1 MFSVVETFAWR
12 RIVCTVLGSACVRI
26 NSVAHRCRSECTV
39 TCGKKYADIATIR
52 NTAARCREE
61 GIPVGEKTLRRWVEE
76 QKLPAVRTGRKILVS
91 WQNLMDYLTVSA

>member
-1 MFSVVETFAWR
+1 MKNT
-12 RIVCTVLGSACVRI
+12 
-26 NSVAHRCRSECTV
+26 N
-39 TCGKKYADIATIR
+39 KKYADIATIR

-91 WQNLMDYLTVSA
+91 WQKDRKSVV

>member
-1 MFSVVETFAWR
+1 MQR
-12 RIVCTVLGSACVRI
+12 RLQPNGTHISRLF
-26 NSVAHRCRSECTV
+26 NSFRFHLLVSF
-39 TCGKKYADIATIR
+39 CGVSTMKNTNKKYADIATIR

>member
-1 MFSVVETFAWR
+1 MKNTNK
-12 RIVCTVLGSACVRI
+12 T
-26 NSVAHRCRSECTV
+26 
-39 TCGKKYADIATIR
+39 YADIATIR